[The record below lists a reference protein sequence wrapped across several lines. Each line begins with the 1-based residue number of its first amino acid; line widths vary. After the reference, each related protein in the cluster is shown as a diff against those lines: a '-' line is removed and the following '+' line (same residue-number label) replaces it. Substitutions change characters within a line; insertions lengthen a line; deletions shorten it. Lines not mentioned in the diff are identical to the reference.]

1 MCIIV
6 SDFRHK
12 SEYYSFHSD
21 LMNKLIDKKL
31 KKRFHLKGTKV
42 LIQNAKKLFPY
53 GYPFSYVENIHHQ
66 YVIILQKPKDETTK

>member
-12 SEYYSFHSD
+12 SEFYPFHSD
-21 LMNKLIDKKL
+21 LLSKLTDKKQ
-31 KKRFHLKGTKV
+31 KKFFQLKGVKV

-66 YVIILQKPKDETTK
+66 YVLILQICFKIIYT